1 MKLTKIN
8 IITVLAAALLVAGV
22 IIAGCTQDTGSDS
35 NSVTNSQQALPAS
48 TGNSPS
54 SDNGGSQ
61 SGSNTGNGP
70 TSGNVG
76 SQTGSYA
83 GNTSNWSHQYAGQS
97 FLTNDTLLSAAAT
110 QLGVSEQDL
119 KNALTPTSGERL
131 NITVAAQQLG
141 VTPQQLRTALGFSAP
156 GGYHGNRTSTTA
168 TSESGQ

>member
-54 SDNGGSQ
+54 SDNVGSQ
-61 SGSNTGNGP
+61 SGSNTGNSP

-83 GNTSNWSHQYAGQS
+83 GNTSNWSHQYRRAE
-97 FLTNDTLLSAAAT
+97 FPYKRFTLPQRSSHP
-110 QLGVSEQDL
+110 LGVSEQDL
-119 KNALTPTSGERL
+119 KNALIPTSGERL
-131 NITVAAQQLG
+131 NITVAAQQSL
-141 VTPQQLRTALGFSAP
+141 A
-156 GGYHGNRTSTTA
+156 
-168 TSESGQ
+168 